1 MHVAAPSELR
11 VGALMLSLAVAPLLA
26 QPSPRTVKV
35 PDATAVR
42 LSLMEP
48 LNSATNHEGDP
59 VRFEVIEDI
68 KVGDVVAIPKGATA
82 VGHVVDV
89 EPRKRMGRA
98 GKLNFAL
105 DHVKAPD
112 GSNVRL
118 RASATRKGED
128 KTGTVIIGSVLL
140 SPLFLIMRGKD
151 VQIPT
156 GTEIPAYVD
165 GDRDVA
171 LPAPVVAAQV
181 AAAAPA
187 GSATVTIHST
197 PDGADV
203 TVDGKFTGN
212 APSVLQLAPGDHTLL
227 VEKPDFNS
235 WQRTISVAA
244 GSSITVNAALQ
255 KK

>member
-1 MHVAAPSELR
+1 
-11 VGALMLSLAVAPLLA
+11 
-26 QPSPRTVKV
+26 
-35 PDATAVR
+35 
-42 LSLMEP
+42 MEP

-59 VRFEVIEDI
+59 VRFEVIEDVRI
-68 KVGDVVAIPKGATA
+68 GDTVAIPKGATA

-140 SPLFLIMRGKD
+140 SPLFMIMRGKD
-151 VQIPT
+151 VAIPA

-165 GDRDVA
+165 GDREVA
-171 LPAPVVAAQV
+171 LPSL
-181 AAAAPA
+181 AAAAA
-187 GSATVTIHST
+187 ASGSGQIAPPPPTTATVWIRSV

-203 TVDGKFTGN
+203 TVDGKYTG
-212 APSVLQLAPGDHTLL
+212 STTSTLQLTAGDHVILI
-227 VEKPDFNS
+227 EKPDFNS
-235 WQRTISVAA
+235 WQRTITVAA
-244 GSSITVNAALQ
+244 GSSVTINASLE